1 MGKKFKITILAIAS
15 SNSSTS
21 NSSSRSSKIKN
32 HAKSSGKT
40 TNSKIS
46 SPVKL
51 KCDNYTTS
59 KKNNDTFNNVSDRD
73 SNPVPLDAGS
83 SIPSEDQDSSKDEL
97 TVSEIQLRLGKS
109 PLFILTVEF
118 LFQYFKALHK
128 QFEFSTFFYKYVK
141 FPFHSFL
148 KVFFRHQS
156 EPKVTKID

>member
-1 MGKKFKITILAIAS
+1 MSQLFQIEPIVPYNFGCQICTSAQEILGKKFEITILAIAS

-32 HAKSSGKT
+32 HAKSSGKA

-109 PLFILTVEF
+109 PLFILTVELF
-118 LFQYFKALHK
+118 L
-128 QFEFSTFFYKYVK
+128 SIRK
-141 FPFHSFL
+141 F
-148 KVFFRHQS
+148 
-156 EPKVTKID
+156 